1 MYTIMNLC
9 RYRNVFGAPGE
20 GVHSYRFLNIAVIDV
35 VFTFVAAYII
45 SVFSNFSFLWTSI
58 ILFLIGIFFHHIFC
72 VNTTIAK
79 ILRKMCQYLL
89 ILHNYLLNISVEYV
103 YRK

>member
-35 VFTFVAAYII
+35 VFTFVANLTGAD
-45 SVFSNFSFLWTSI
+45 L
-58 ILFLIGIFFHHIFC
+58 HD
-72 VNTTIAK
+72 VNLERANLTG
-79 ILRKMCQYLL
+79 C
-89 ILHNYLLNISVEYV
+89 
-103 YRK
+103 